1 MRTPKPS
8 ELKDPILEILADGK
22 MWQFMEIVEEL
33 AIRLNLTKADRERE
47 RFPNGNDRLPRYCAN
62 ALSMLRDKD
71 HLVEN
76 PARGSWRIISL
87 TVPQKTNQRQ
97 RPSKSHDSAPMLNPI
112 SVELMNDKKTKI
124 RNRSRR
130 KSYYGKRVGQRQL
143 TGQKQRAI
151 ERGRVR
157 EVKSVEP
164 VQEPKPIEKITP
176 MEKTEKK
183 IPWRGPRSK
192 SKYDPGTYVLRGCGC
207 TIVGSVFLLGFF
219 VSSVPVFYFENL
231 YFLMVALFCIGVA
244 IHSFANSRG
253 GW

>member
-47 RFPNGNDRLPRYCAN
+47 RFPNGDDRLPRYCAN
-62 ALSMLRDKD
+62 ALAMLRDKD
-71 HLVEN
+71 RLVEN

-97 RPSKSHDSAPMLNPI
+97 RPSKSHDSAPMLNPVSI
-112 SVELMNDKKTKI
+112 ELMNDKKTKI

-130 KSYYGKRVGQRQL
+130 KSYYGKRVDQRQL
-143 TGQKQRAI
+143 TGRKQRAM
-151 ERGRVR
+151 ERARIR
-157 EVKSVEP
+157 EVKAVEP
-164 VQEPKPIEKITP
+164 VQEPKPTEKVTST
-176 MEKTEKK
+176 EKTEKK
-183 IPWRGPRSK
+183 IPWRGPRSEP
-192 SKYDPGTYVLRGCGC
+192 DPGTYACRTITGGC
-207 TIVGSVFLLGFF
+207 IASFFLL
-219 VSSVPVFYFENL
+219 VSFIFLAAGEWGGFYFFIL
-231 YFLMVALFCIGVA
+231 GLLCLIPTLKDFPK
-244 IHSFANSRG
+244 SRG